1 LHYSYP
7 SKVQLALVSLHR
19 FEHWRDAIGQEWDFR
34 KTGFVRM
41 VHPGET
47 KQLKLNVEMQR
58 AYISRLTTRS
68 ELPPGNAS
76 TPPSRAAAHD
86 SGRLWFAIASTYE
99 TFIHNTLPVL
109 NRRTEHI

>member
-1 LHYSYP
+1 MF
-7 SKVQLALVSLHR
+7 A
-19 FEHWRDAIGQEWDFR
+19 HWRDAIGEEEDFR

-41 VHPGET
+41 VHTGET

-58 AYISRLTTRS
+58 AYISRLNTRPV
-68 ELPPGNAS
+68 LPPGNAS
-76 TPPSRAAAHD
+76 QPPSRAAAHD
-86 SGRLWFAIASTYE
+86 SGPLWFAIPSMYE